1 MKERRIGI
9 RFTVGAAHFSVNQSL
24 QIGCYARPA

>member
-9 RFTVGAAHFSVNQSL
+9 RFAVGAAHFSVNRSFQRGS
-24 QIGCYARPA
+24 